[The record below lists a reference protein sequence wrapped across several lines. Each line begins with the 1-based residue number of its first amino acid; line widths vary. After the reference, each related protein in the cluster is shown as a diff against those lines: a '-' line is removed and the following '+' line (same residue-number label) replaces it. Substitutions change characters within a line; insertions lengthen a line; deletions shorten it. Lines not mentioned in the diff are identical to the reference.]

1 MRQEG
6 AGLRSLA
13 AMTLVGLAFGAAWAA
28 RHFGRETRVEQ
39 TFERGEFRTVFREA
53 AWGPGVHELC
63 RVDPATAS
71 DRWCR
76 SLEAD
81 EVESVSLRDGLVL
94 VWRRDADGTRFWLL
108 DAADGGNVHEGA
120 TRSVDS
126 DAHAFVVLPT
136 LALVAEPGPFVTAI
150 DLPGGAQRWSV
161 PAPEP
166 IASFA
171 AEGALAEGTSGARYA
186 LDLARGA
193 FSRSDAPS
201 DR

>member
-39 TFERGEFRTVFREA
+39 TFERGEFRTVFRRA
-53 AWGPGVHELC
+53 AWGPGVRELC
-63 RVDPATAS
+63 RVDPATEV

-76 SLEAD
+76 SLAEA
-81 EVESVSLRDGLVL
+81 EVGSVTLRDGLVL
-94 VWRRDADGTRFWLL
+94 VWRREGDGSRFWLL
-108 DAADGGNVHEGA
+108 DAADGGNVHEGPA
-120 TRSVDS
+120 RPA
-126 DAHAFVVLPT
+126 DADEHAFVVLPA
-136 LALVAEPGPFVTAI
+136 LALVAEPGPFVTAL
-150 DLPGGAQRWSV
+150 DLPGGTQRWSV

-171 AEGALAEGTSGARYA
+171 AGGTAAEGTSGTRYA

-193 FSRSDAPS
+193 LSRSDAPS